1 MPSMFSTTDPAYHK
15 SLKQPVSQKFSMT
28 SIRSFEPYVDQ
39 CSDIFITEM
48 RTKVGQRVELADWCQ
63 YYAFDVIGSITFQR
77 RFGFME
83 QGRDVDNMMAA
94 IWKVLTYAGIIG
106 QVPELHPWLLGNPL
120 LISIL
125 RRTGMLDDDP
135 FPRIIKAG
143 RPLAN
148 LNFEADEL

>member
-15 SLKQPVSQKFSMT
+15 ALKQPVSQKFSMT
-28 SIRSFEPYVDQ
+28 SIRSFESYVDQ
-39 CSDIFITEM
+39 CSDIFTTEM
-48 RTKVGQRVELADWCQ
+48 RKKVGQRVELADWCQ
-63 YYAFDVIGSITFQR
+63 YYAFDVIGAITFQR

-106 QVPELHPWLLGNPL
+106 QIPELHPWLLGNPL

-135 FPRIIKAG
+135 FPRIIKAC
-143 RPLAN
+143 RLPAN
-148 LNFEADEL
+148 MNFGADEP